1 MKNYEKC
8 RKLENKL
15 NTVET
20 SLDALEQCVRRINIV
35 ITGIP
40 DSVQDTEIESRVTS
54 TLSNTDV
61 NVKSSEVE
69 DCHRIDKSNNG
80 SKKTNIRFTIRKY
93 CK

>member
-15 NTVET
+15 HTVET
-20 SLDALEQCVRRINIV
+20 SLDALQQCVRRINIV

-40 DSVQDTEIESRVTS
+40 DSVQDTELESRVTS

-69 DCHRIDKSNNG
+69 DCHRIGKSNNG

>member
-40 DSVQDTEIESRVTS
+40 DSVQDTELESRVTS
-54 TLSNTDV
+54 TLSNIDV

-69 DCHRIDKSNNG
+69 DCHRIGKSNNDQH
-80 SKKTNIRFTIRKY
+80 
-93 CK
+93 